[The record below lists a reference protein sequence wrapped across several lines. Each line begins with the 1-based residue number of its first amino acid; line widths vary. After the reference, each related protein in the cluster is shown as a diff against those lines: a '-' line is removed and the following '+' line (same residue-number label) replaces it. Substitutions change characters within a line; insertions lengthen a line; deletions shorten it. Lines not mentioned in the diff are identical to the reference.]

1 MAESVIVF
9 GPTGN
14 VASIAAAT
22 AQELGAKVYL
32 AMRDPK
38 KTIPGLSEEA
48 ERVRGYERIQADLT
62 VPQTVTVAVQQ
73 SGAKRAFIYVAHGSK
88 DHMRST
94 AQALKD
100 GGIEFVVFLGSFTV
114 DEPRDVQ
121 PDDPIAYVHA
131 QVEISLEEV
140 LGRDNFVAIRPG
152 GFITNSL
159 RWKKGINAGH
169 LQLYGPDFEIDCITP
184 EDMGRV
190 SGTILV
196 KGSDEHVVYLYGP
209 QLASHGQVAKTVAR
223 AMGNPNLVVEGLTPV
238 EGAKRMAGAGIP
250 EPIVKWTINRHRTGN
265 TQPVR
270 RPQHWQGIDNVRKYT
285 GRPAMALDDWV
296 QGNKALFV

>member
-14 VASIAAAT
+14 VASIAATT

-38 KTIPGLSEEA
+38 KTIPGLNEDL
-48 ERVRGYERIQADLT
+48 ERSGGYERIQADLT
-62 VPQTVTVAVQQ
+62 ASETVTAAVQQ
-73 SGAKRAFIYVAHGSK
+73 SGAKRAFIYVAHASK

-114 DEPRDVQ
+114 DDPRDVQ
-121 PDDPIAYVHA
+121 PADPIAYVHA

-140 LGRDNFVAIRPG
+140 FGRDNFVAIRPG

-159 RWKKGINAGH
+159 RWKNGINAGH

-184 EDMGRV
+184 EDMGGV

-196 KGSDEHVVYLYGP
+196 KGSDEHAVYLYGP
-209 QLASHGQVAKTVAR
+209 QLASHGQVAKAVAK
-223 AMGNPNLVVEGLTPV
+223 ALGNPDLVVEGLTAE
-238 EGAKRMAGAGIP
+238 EGAKRMAGAGVP
-250 EPIVKWTINRHRTGN
+250 EPIIKWTIDRHRTGN
-265 TQPVR
+265 TEPVP

-285 GRPAMALDDWV
+285 GRPAMALDEWV
-296 QGNKALFV
+296 KRNTALFV

>member
-1 MAESVIVF
+1 MMDRVIVF

-14 VASIAAAT
+14 VASIAAST
-22 AQELGAKVYL
+22 ARELGAKVYL
-32 AMRDPK
+32 AMRDPQK
-38 KTIPGLSEEA
+38 QIPGLSEQE
-48 ERVRGYERIQADLT
+48 ERDGGYERLQADLT
-62 VPQTVTVAVQQ
+62 VPETVAAAAKE

-100 GGIEFVVFLGSFTV
+100 GGIDFVVFLGSFTV

-140 LGRDNFVAIRPG
+140 FGRDNFVAIRPG

-169 LQLYGPDFEIDCITP
+169 LQLYGPNFEIDCITP

-190 SGTILV
+190 SGTILAQ
-196 KGSDEHVVYLYGP
+196 GTDEHVVYLYGP
-209 QLASHGQVAKTVAR
+209 QLASHGQVAKAVAK
-223 AMGNPNLVVEGLTPV
+223 ALGNPDLVVEGLTPE
-238 EGAKRMAGAGIP
+238 EGARRMAGAGVP
-250 EPIVKWTINRHRTGN
+250 EPIIKWTIERHRSGN
-265 TQPVR
+265 AEPVA
-270 RPQHWQGIDNVRKYT
+270 RPQHRQGIENVRKYT

-296 QGNKALFV
+296 QYNKALFV